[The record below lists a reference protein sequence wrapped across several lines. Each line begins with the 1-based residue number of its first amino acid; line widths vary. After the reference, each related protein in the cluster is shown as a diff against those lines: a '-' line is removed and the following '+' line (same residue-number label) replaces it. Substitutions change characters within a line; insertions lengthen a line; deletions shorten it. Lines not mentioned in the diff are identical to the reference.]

1 MRKILVSMFLL
12 VFGLCL
18 VGCNLAESK
27 TFTIALRD
35 GLYSGQYNDIY
46 DIYIEFD
53 NISIMEFVKTQTGNC
68 MKDLYTKDEKYYT
81 PYDVHIIITSAAYN
95 EKIYNTIIRFKDMVA
110 INNQTTTTYKLSNIT
125 DDGSYDI
132 SKFNIEL
139 VDTDND
145 LVADKLNLDIESK
158 FINGECELVY
168 HPESGSEDLHSI
180 QMVNY
185 SLTYDENLVVE
196 VGHYENSKAVISGY
210 KLVFYVKSSSIDKEV
225 LMYINDEQVGHPQKS
240 IYHGDEWY
248 EYEYII
254 GYSNV
259 DIRFKEVPIFH
270 EHEYIDGLCE
280 CGEFDSVWLNENFR
294 LSDEQILFKGSVD
307 DEFNCNVILLTLKH
321 TTTYIELSKRH
332 FKLDEITEVVYISST
347 PPSHFYEP
355 GNEDKLDNFHQIVF
369 LYVDVETKEE
379 IIELIK
385 ELEKLPFIRSAEPN
399 SIEHVE

>member
-1 MRKILVSMFLL
+1 MKKILVSMLLL

-18 VGCNLAESK
+18 VGCALVESK

-53 NISIMEFVKTQTGNC
+53 NISINEFVKTQTGNC

-95 EKIYNTIIRFKDMVA
+95 EKIYNTRIRFKDMVA

-196 VGHYENSKAVISGY
+196 VGHYENSKTVIAGY

-225 LMYINDEQVGHPQKS
+225 LMYINNEQVGHPQIS
-240 IYHGDEWY
+240 IFHGDEWY

-259 DIRFKEVPIFH
+259 DIRFEEVPIFH

-280 CGEFDSVWLNENFR
+280 CGEFDSVWLHENFR

-355 GNEDKLDNFHQIVF
+355 GNEDKLNNFHQIVF

-379 IIELIK
+379 IIELII
-385 ELEKLPFIRSAEPN
+385 ELEKLPFVESVGPN
-399 SIEHVE
+399 SIEHGE

>member
-1 MRKILVSMFLL
+1 MKKILVCMFLL
-12 VFGLCL
+12 VLCLCL
-18 VGCNLAESK
+18 VGCNIAESK

-196 VGHYENSKAVISGY
+196 VGHYENSKTVISGY

-259 DIRFKEVPIFH
+259 DIRFEEVPIFH

-307 DEFNCNVILLTLKH
+307 DEFKCNVILLTLKH
-321 TTTYIELSKRH
+321 TTTYIELSKKH
-332 FKLDEITEVVYISST
+332 FKLVEITEVVYISST

-369 LYVDVETKEE
+369 LYVDVESKED

-399 SIEHVE
+399 YIEHPC

>member
-196 VGHYENSKAVISGY
+196 VGHYENSKTVISGY

-307 DEFNCNVILLTLKH
+307 DEFKCNVILLTLKH
-321 TTTYIELSKRH
+321 TPTYIELSKKH
-332 FKLDEITEVVYISST
+332 FKLVEITEVVYISST

-369 LYVDVETKEE
+369 LYVDVESKED

-399 SIEHVE
+399 YIEHPC

>member
-1 MRKILVSMFLL
+1 MKKILVSIFLL

-18 VGCNLAESK
+18 VGCDLVESK

-95 EKIYNTIIRFKDMVA
+95 EKIYNTRIRFKDMVA

-196 VGHYENSKAVISGY
+196 VGHYENSKTVIAGC

-270 EHEYIDGLCE
+270 EHEYIDGLCD
-280 CGEFDSVWLNENFR
+280 CGEFDTVWLNENFR

-307 DEFNCNVILLTLKH
+307 DEFKCNVILLTLKH
-321 TTTYIELSKRH
+321 TTTYIELSKKH
-332 FKLDEITEVVYISST
+332 FKLVEITEVVYISST

-379 IIELIK
+379 IIELII
-385 ELEKLPFIRSAEPN
+385 ELEKLPFIESVGPN

>member
-1 MRKILVSMFLL
+1 MKKILVSIFLL

-18 VGCNLAESK
+18 VGCDLVESK
-27 TFTIALRD
+27 TFTISLRD

-53 NISIMEFVKTQTGNC
+53 NISINEFVKTQTGNC

-95 EKIYNTIIRFKDMVA
+95 KKIYNTRIRFKDMVA

-196 VGHYENSKAVISGY
+196 VGHYENSKTVIAGY

-259 DIRFKEVPIFH
+259 DIRFEEVPIFH

-294 LSDEQILFKGSVD
+294 LSDEQILFEGSVD
-307 DEFNCNVILLTLKH
+307 DEFNCDVILLTLKH
-321 TTTYIELSKRH
+321 TTTYIELSKRY
-332 FKLDEITEVVYISST
+332 FRIDEITEVVYFSST

-355 GNEDKLDNFHQIVF
+355 GNEDKLNNFHQDVV
-369 LYVDVETKEE
+369 LYVDAETKEE

-385 ELEKLPFIRSAEPN
+385 ELEKLPFIRTAEPN
-399 SIEHVE
+399 YIAHPC

>member
-1 MRKILVSMFLL
+1 MKKILVSILL
-12 VFGLCL
+12 FVFSLCL
-18 VGCNLAESK
+18 VGCNLVESK

-95 EKIYNTIIRFKDMVA
+95 EKIYNTRIRFKDMVA

-196 VGHYENSKAVISGY
+196 VGHYENSKTVIAGY
-210 KLVFYVKSSSIDKEV
+210 KLVFYVKSSSVDKEV

-270 EHEYIDGLCE
+270 EHDYIDGLCD
-280 CGEFDSVWLNENFR
+280 CGEFDRVWLNENFR
-294 LSDEQILFKGSVD
+294 LSDKQILFKGSVD
-307 DEFNCNVILLTLKH
+307 DEFNCDVILLTLKH

-355 GNEDKLDNFHQIVF
+355 GNEDKLNNFHQIVF

-379 IIELIK
+379 IIELII
-385 ELEKLPFIRSAEPN
+385 ELEKLPFIESVGPN

>member
-196 VGHYENSKAVISGY
+196 VGHYENSKTVIAGC

-225 LMYINDEQVGHPQKS
+225 LMYINDQQFGYPQIS
-240 IYHGDEWY
+240 IHHGYECY

-307 DEFNCNVILLTLKH
+307 DEFKCNVILLTLKH
-321 TTTYIELSKRH
+321 TTTYIELSKKH
-332 FKLDEITEVVYISST
+332 FKLVEITEVVYISST

-369 LYVDVETKEE
+369 LYVDVESKED

-399 SIEHVE
+399 YIEHPC

>member
-1 MRKILVSMFLL
+1 MKKILVSMFLL

-18 VGCNLAESK
+18 VGCNIVESK

-68 MKDLYTKDEKYYT
+68 MKDLYTKDEKSYT
-81 PYDVHIIITSAAYN
+81 PYDVQIIITYAAYN
-95 EKIYNTIIRFKDMVA
+95 EKIYNTKIKFKDMVA

-158 FINGECELVY
+158 FINGKCELVY

-185 SLTYDENLVVE
+185 SLTYDDNLVVE
-196 VGHYENSKAVISGY
+196 VGHYENSKTVIAGC
-210 KLVFYVKSSSIDKEV
+210 KLVFYVKSSSFDKEV
-225 LMYINDEQVGHPQKS
+225 LMYINDVQFGYPQIS
-240 IYHGDEWY
+240 IHHGDECY

-259 DIRFKEVPIFH
+259 DIRFEEVPIFH
-270 EHEYIDGLCE
+270 EHEYIEGLCE
-280 CGEFDSVWLNENFR
+280 CGEFDISWLNENFR

-307 DEFNCNVILLTLKH
+307 DEFNCDVILLTLKH

-379 IIELIK
+379 IIELII
-385 ELEKLPFIRSAEPN
+385 ELEKLPFVESVGPN

>member
-1 MRKILVSMFLL
+1 MKKILVGMFLL

-18 VGCNLAESK
+18 VGCNLVESK

-53 NISIMEFVKTQTGNC
+53 NISINEFVKTQTGNC

-95 EKIYNTIIRFKDMVA
+95 KKIYNTRIRFKDMVA

-196 VGHYENSKAVISGY
+196 VGHYENSKTVIAGY

-225 LMYINDEQVGHPQKS
+225 LMYINDEQVGHPQIS

-259 DIRFKEVPIFH
+259 DIRFEEVPKFH
-270 EHEYIDGLCE
+270 EHEYIDGLCD
-280 CGEFDSVWLNENFR
+280 CDEFDITWLNENFR
-294 LSDEQILFKGSVD
+294 LSDEQILFTGSVD
-307 DEFNCNVILLTLKH
+307 DEFNCDVILLTLKH

-332 FKLDEITEVVYISST
+332 FKIDEITKVSYISST
-347 PPSHFYEP
+347 PPSHFFES
-355 GNEDKLDNFHQIVF
+355 GNEDKLDNFNQIVF
-369 LYVDVETKEE
+369 LYVDVESKED

-385 ELEKLPFIRSAEPN
+385 ELEKLPFVRSVGPN
-399 SIEHVE
+399 SIEHGE

>member
-1 MRKILVSMFLL
+1 MKKILVSMYLL

-18 VGCNLAESK
+18 VGCNLVESK

-196 VGHYENSKAVISGY
+196 VGHYENSKTVISGY

-307 DEFNCNVILLTLKH
+307 DEFKCNVILLTLKH
-321 TTTYIELSKRH
+321 TTTYIELSKKH
-332 FKLDEITEVVYISST
+332 FKLVEITEVVYISST

-369 LYVDVETKEE
+369 LYVDVESKED

-399 SIEHVE
+399 YIEHPC

>member
-1 MRKILVSMFLL
+1 MKKILVGMFLL
-12 VFGLCL
+12 VFALYL
-18 VGCNLAESK
+18 VGCNLVESK

-53 NISIMEFVKTQTGNC
+53 NISINEFVKTQTGNC

-95 EKIYNTIIRFKDMVA
+95 EKIYNTRIRFKDMVA
-110 INNQTTTTYKLSNIT
+110 INNQTTTTYKLLNIT

-196 VGHYENSKAVISGY
+196 VGHYENSKTVIAGC

-225 LMYINDEQVGHPQKS
+225 LMYINDQQFGYPQIS
-240 IYHGDEWY
+240 IHHGYVCY

-270 EHEYIDGLCE
+270 EHEYINGLCD

-307 DEFNCNVILLTLKH
+307 DEFNCDVILLTLKN

-332 FKLDEITEVVYISST
+332 FKLDEITEVGYISST
-347 PPSHFYEP
+347 PPSHFFEP
-355 GNEDKLDNFHQIVF
+355 GNEDKLNNFHQDVF

-399 SIEHVE
+399 YIEHPC

>member
-196 VGHYENSKAVISGY
+196 VGHYENSKTVISGY

-307 DEFNCNVILLTLKH
+307 DEFKCNVILLTLKH
-321 TTTYIELSKRH
+321 TTTYIELSKKH
-332 FKLDEITEVVYISST
+332 FKLVEITEVVYISST

-369 LYVDVETKEE
+369 LYVDVESKED

-399 SIEHVE
+399 YIEHPC

>member
-1 MRKILVSMFLL
+1 MKKILVSMFLL

-18 VGCNLAESK
+18 VGCNFVESK

-68 MKDLYTKDEKYYT
+68 MKDLYTKDEKSYT
-81 PYDVHIIITSAAYN
+81 PYDVQIIISCDAYN
-95 EKIYNTIIRFKDMVA
+95 EKIYNTKIKFKDMVA

-158 FINGECELVY
+158 FINGKCELVY

-185 SLTYDENLVVE
+185 SLTYDENLVV
-196 VGHYENSKAVISGY
+196 
-210 KLVFYVKSSSIDKEV
+210 
-225 LMYINDEQVGHPQKS
+225 
-240 IYHGDEWY
+240 
-248 EYEYII
+248 
-254 GYSNV
+254 
-259 DIRFKEVPIFH
+259 
-270 EHEYIDGLCE
+270 
-280 CGEFDSVWLNENFR
+280 
-294 LSDEQILFKGSVD
+294 
-307 DEFNCNVILLTLKH
+307 
-321 TTTYIELSKRH
+321 
-332 FKLDEITEVVYISST
+332 
-347 PPSHFYEP
+347 
-355 GNEDKLDNFHQIVF
+355 
-369 LYVDVETKEE
+369 
-379 IIELIK
+379 
-385 ELEKLPFIRSAEPN
+385 
-399 SIEHVE
+399 

>member
-1 MRKILVSMFLL
+1 MKKILVSIFLL

-18 VGCNLAESK
+18 VGCDLVESK
-27 TFTIALRD
+27 TFTISLRD

-95 EKIYNTIIRFKDMVA
+95 KKIYNTRIRFKDMVA

-196 VGHYENSKAVISGY
+196 VGHYENSKTVIAGC

-270 EHEYIDGLCE
+270 EHEYINGLCD

-307 DEFNCNVILLTLKH
+307 DEFNCDVILLTLKH
-321 TTTYIELSKRH
+321 TTTYIELSKRY
-332 FKLDEITEVVYISST
+332 FKIDEITKVSYISST
-347 PPSHFYEP
+347 PPSHFFEP
-355 GNEDKLDNFHQIVF
+355 GNEDKLDNFNQIVF
-369 LYVDVETKEE
+369 LYVDVESKED

-385 ELEKLPFIRSAEPN
+385 ELEKLPFVRSVGPN
-399 SIEHVE
+399 SIEHGE

>member
-1 MRKILVSMFLL
+1 MKKILVSIFLL
-12 VFGLCL
+12 VFVLCL
-18 VGCNLAESK
+18 AGCNLVESK
-27 TFTIALRD
+27 TFTISLRD

-53 NISIMEFVKTQTGNC
+53 NISINEFVKTQTGNC

-81 PYDVHIIITSAAYN
+81 PYDVQIIITSAAYN

-158 FINGECELVY
+158 FVNGECELVY

-185 SLTYDENLVVE
+185 SLTYDENLVVK
-196 VGHYENSKAVISGY
+196 VGHYETSKTVIAGY
-210 KLVFYVKSSSIDKEV
+210 KLVFHVKSLSIDKEV
-225 LMYINDEQVGHPQKS
+225 LMYINDEQFGYPQIS
-240 IYHGDEWY
+240 IHHGDGWY
-248 EYEYII
+248 DYEYII

-259 DIRFKEVPIFH
+259 DIRFEEVPINH
-270 EHEYIDGLCE
+270 NPD
-280 CGEFDSVWLNENFR
+280 
-294 LSDEQILFKGSVD
+294 
-307 DEFNCNVILLTLKH
+307 
-321 TTTYIELSKRH
+321 
-332 FKLDEITEVVYISST
+332 
-347 PPSHFYEP
+347 
-355 GNEDKLDNFHQIVF
+355 
-369 LYVDVETKEE
+369 
-379 IIELIK
+379 
-385 ELEKLPFIRSAEPN
+385 
-399 SIEHVE
+399 SIEHR

>member
-1 MRKILVSMFLL
+1 
-12 VFGLCL
+12 
-18 VGCNLAESK
+18 
-27 TFTIALRD
+27 
-35 GLYSGQYNDIY
+35 
-46 DIYIEFD
+46 
-53 NISIMEFVKTQTGNC
+53 
-68 MKDLYTKDEKYYT
+68 
-81 PYDVHIIITSAAYN
+81 
-95 EKIYNTIIRFKDMVA
+95 MVA

-196 VGHYENSKAVISGY
+196 VGHYENSKTVIAGC

-240 IYHGDEWY
+240 IYHDDEWY

-270 EHEYIDGLCE
+270 EHEYINGLCD

-294 LSDEQILFKGSVD
+294 LSDEQILFEGSVD
-307 DEFNCNVILLTLKH
+307 DEFNCDVILLTLKH

-332 FKLDEITEVVYISST
+332 FKLDEITEVGYISST

-399 SIEHVE
+399 YIEHPC

>member
-1 MRKILVSMFLL
+1 MKKILVSILL
-12 VFGLCL
+12 FVFSLCL
-18 VGCNLAESK
+18 VGCNLVESK

-95 EKIYNTIIRFKDMVA
+95 EKIYNTRIRFKDMVA

-196 VGHYENSKAVISGY
+196 VGHYENSKTVISGY
-210 KLVFYVKSSSIDKEV
+210 KLVFYVKSSSVDKEV

-307 DEFNCNVILLTLKH
+307 DEFNCDVILLTLKH

-355 GNEDKLDNFHQIVF
+355 GNEDKLNNFHQIVF

-379 IIELIK
+379 IIELII
-385 ELEKLPFIRSAEPN
+385 ELEKLPFIESVGPN

>member
-18 VGCNLAESK
+18 VGCNLVESK

-196 VGHYENSKAVISGY
+196 VGHYENSKTVISGY

-307 DEFNCNVILLTLKH
+307 DEFKCNVILLTLKH
-321 TTTYIELSKRH
+321 TTTYIELSKKH
-332 FKLDEITEVVYISST
+332 FKLDEITEVGYISST
-347 PPSHFYEP
+347 PPSHFFEP
-355 GNEDKLDNFHQIVF
+355 GNEDKLNNFHQDVF

-379 IIELIK
+379 VIELIK

-399 SIEHVE
+399 YIAHPC